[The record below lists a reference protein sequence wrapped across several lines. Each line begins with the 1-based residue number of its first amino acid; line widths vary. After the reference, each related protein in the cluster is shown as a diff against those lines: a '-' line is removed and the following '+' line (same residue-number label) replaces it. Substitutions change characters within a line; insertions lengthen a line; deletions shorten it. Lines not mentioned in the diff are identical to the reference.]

1 LFNVLLI
8 KLNKFCSR
16 VSLHELILIKKITKM
31 KLIKSLAMLS
41 VLGAMVASCGEAKK
55 EETVE
60 TTEIVEEAVEVVE
73 TPNIVGVASANADF
87 STLVAAV
94 GAADLVGTLSGEGPF
109 TVFAPTNAA
118 FDKLPA
124 GTVETL
130 LKPESKAKLTSVL
143 TYHVVSGK
151 FEAAAVID
159 AINANNGKFEVTT
172 VQGGKIT
179 LSLVGGN
186 VVLTDAN
193 GGTATVVIADV
204 AASNG
209 VIHAI
214 DSVVMPK

>member
-1 LFNVLLI
+1 
-8 KLNKFCSR
+8 
-16 VSLHELILIKKITKM
+16 M

-41 VLGAMVASCGEAKK
+41 VLGAMFASCGEAKK

-130 LKPESKAKLTSVL
+130 LKPESKDKLTAVL
-143 TYHVVSGK
+143 TYHVVAGK

-204 AASNG
+204 PASNG